1 MLTITEILNEVINA
15 KPLDSEMYQASQRLV
30 PYWEKIRKAFTLQFA
45 EEMSQANQDLCQLK
59 CQESF
64 TCGLWLGL
72 RLGQLSKQGPSGSVG
87 DL

>member
-1 MLTITEILNEVINA
+1 MFNMTEILNEVTKGN
-15 KPLDSEMYQASQRLV
+15 PTDSEMYQASQRLV

-72 RLGQLSKQGPSGSVG
+72 RLGQFTEQGPGGGVG